1 MYIIPEPQ
9 KMHLEEGEYTIRF
22 DRKIVL
28 DVSCPAEA
36 YEYAG
41 LLQEE
46 LAGCMGYGPAVT
58 RGASGKAAVVLSVEA
73 PSTTRC
79 S

>member
-36 YEYAG
+36 YECRMYGIRAG
-41 LLQEE
+41 GDERGL
-46 LAGCMGYGPAVT
+46 GKGGGSAVGGSRSG
-58 RGASGKAAVVLSVEA
+58 RGGISA
-73 PSTTRC
+73 
-79 S
+79 

>member
-9 KMHLEEGEYTIRF
+9 KMQLTKGEYTIRF
-22 DRKIVL
+22 DQKIVL

-41 LLQEE
+41 LL
-46 LAGCMGYGPAVT
+46 
-58 RGASGKAAVVLSVEA
+58 
-73 PSTTRC
+73 
-79 S
+79 